1 MNQNQKYNIYI
12 KQLFKYFILYLYILY
27 FYLKKNT
34 KTIMK
39 IGYLPGVFDLLHHG
53 HINIIN
59 KTIEACDIT
68 VVGIHTDEFV
78 AHYKRRPIQTEN
90 ERLEAVQNYFGSK
103 IHAFEIVGSNHF
115 ELIKKYDITHI
126 FHGTDW
132 ELTSYKKQI
141 RYYEDGLDKLNIII
155 ELVPYTDGI
164 STTMIVSNLEAF
176 SNLDC
181 VFFDLDNTLLLN
193 DAPTNEAVECVEFI
207 QKQNIK
213 IKVVTNNNNY
223 TPQQISSKLC
233 SVGIR
238 IHEDQICSP
247 LKQIKN
253 FLTANAQYKNVYVWG
268 SDNTVQYFREHNF
281 NVIDKE
287 DMNVADIFIVL
298 YHSNF
303 HYCDLSLLVT
313 RIQKHNV
320 PYIVG
325 NIDLTYPDKN
335 VVLPDTGSI
344 YKLINSIT
352 NISPILMCGK
362 PFLNGTDATIDPDKK
377 YLLVGDSLLTDGKL
391 AENLK
396 IPFYHKT
403 DLFDL
408 GILLKKLKL
417 TYHTI

>member
-1 MNQNQKYNIYI
+1 
-12 KQLFKYFILYLYILY
+12 
-27 FYLKKNT
+27 
-34 KTIMK
+34 MK

-59 KTIEACDIT
+59 KTIQACDIL

-78 AHYKRRPIQTEN
+78 AHYKRRPIQTER
-90 ERLEAVQNYFGSK
+90 ERLEAIKNYFGSK
-103 IHAFEIVGSNHF
+103 IHAVEIVGSNHF
-115 ELIKKYDITHI
+115 EIIKKYDITHI

-141 RYYEDGLDKLNIII
+141 RYYEDGLDKLNITI
-155 ELVPYTDGI
+155 EMIPYTDGI
-164 STTMIVSNLEAF
+164 STTMIVSNLEAYR
-176 SNLDC
+176 NLDC
-181 VFFDLDNTLLLN
+181 IFFDLDNTLLLN
-193 DAPTNEAVECVEFI
+193 DAPTNEAVECIEFI
-207 QKQNIK
+207 QKQNIQ

-233 SVGIR
+233 NVGIR

-253 FLTANAQYKNVYVWG
+253 FLSNNVQFKNVYVWG
-268 SDNTVQYFREHNF
+268 SKNAIQYFREHNF
-281 NVIDKE
+281 NVIDNE

-303 HYCDLSLLVT
+303 HYRDLSLLVT

-325 NIDLTYPDKN
+325 NIDFTYPDKN

-344 YKLINSIT
+344 YNLINSIT
-352 NISPILMCGK
+352 KISPILMCGK
-362 PFLNGTDATIDPDKK
+362 PFLNGIDGTIYPDKK

-417 TYHTI
+417 TYQTI

>member
-1 MNQNQKYNIYI
+1 MI
-12 KQLFKYFILYLYILY
+12 
-27 FYLKKNT
+27 
-34 KTIMK
+34 
-39 IGYLPGVFDLLHHG
+39 
-53 HINIIN
+53 
-59 KTIEACDIT
+59 
-68 VVGIHTDEFV
+68 
-78 AHYKRRPIQTEN
+78 
-90 ERLEAVQNYFGSK
+90 
-103 IHAFEIVGSNHF
+103 
-115 ELIKKYDITHI
+115 
-126 FHGTDW
+126 
-132 ELTSYKKQI
+132 
-141 RYYEDGLDKLNIII
+141 
-155 ELVPYTDGI
+155 PYTDGI
-164 STTMIVSNLEAF
+164 STTMIVSNLEAYR
-176 SNLDC
+176 NLDC
-181 VFFDLDNTLLLN
+181 IFFDLDNTLLLN
-193 DAPTNEAVECVEFI
+193 DAPTNEAVECIEFI
-207 QKQNIK
+207 QKQNIQ

-233 SVGIR
+233 NVGIR

-253 FLTANAQYKNVYVWG
+253 FLSNNVQFKNVYVWG
-268 SDNTVQYFREHNF
+268 SKNAIQYFREHNF
-281 NVIDKE
+281 NVIDNE

-303 HYCDLSLLVT
+303 HYRDLSLLVT

-325 NIDLTYPDKN
+325 NIDFTYPDKN

-344 YKLINSIT
+344 YNLINSIT
-352 NISPILMCGK
+352 KISPILMCGK
-362 PFLNGTDATIDPDKK
+362 PFLNGIDGTIYPDKK

-417 TYHTI
+417 TYQTI